1 MLKKP
6 VRLVVIVA
14 LLAAMAFGGRYYFL
28 DRRGQA
34 ADDRLDLY
42 GNVDMRQVQLNFQAS
57 GRIRAIHVREG
68 DRVRRGQLMAEIDP
82 VRYQVRVQ
90 QLQNELEALEQE
102 LRRLEAGTRPE
113 EIARARAQV
122 AAAEAR
128 LRDATLTYNRV
139 ARLVKVKV
147 GSQQEVDNARAAMEV
162 ALHSLEADKKNLELA
177 VAGPRREDIEAARA
191 RVRAGRA
198 AVEYARQELADT
210 RLLAPAGGI
219 LRNRIL
225 EPGDMASPVRP
236 VLTLALTD
244 PLWVRAY
251 CPETML
257 GRIAPGM
264 AAEIRTD
271 SRPGKVYRG
280 WLGYISPVA
289 EFTPKNVET
298 PELRTRLVYQVRIFA
313 CDPRGELRLGMPAT
327 VSIDLDRAANPP
339 GRDHGSVCGDSD

>member
-1 MLKKP
+1 MKKP
-6 VRLVVIVA
+6 VRLIVVLV
-14 LLAAMAFGGRYYFL
+14 LLAVMAAGGRYYFL
-28 DRRGQA
+28 HRNGQA
-34 ADDRLDLY
+34 GDNLLHLY

-57 GRIRAIHVREG
+57 GRLLAIHVREG
-68 DRVRRGQLMAEIDP
+68 DRVRRGQLLAEIDP
-82 VRYQVRVQ
+82 VRYRIRLR
-90 QLQNELEALEQE
+90 QLLDELAAREQE
-102 LRRLEAGTRPE
+102 LHRLEAGTRPE
-113 EIARARAQV
+113 EIARARALV
-122 AAAEAR
+122 AASEAR
-128 LRDATLTYNRV
+128 LRDTTLTYNRL
-139 ARLVKVKV
+139 ARLVRVKV
-147 GSQQEVDNARAAMEV
+147 GSQQAVDNARAAMEV
-162 ALHSLEADKKNLELA
+162 ALHSLEADKKALELA

-198 AVEYARQELADT
+198 AVDLAREELADT
-210 RLLAPAGGI
+210 RLSAPADGI

-225 EPGDMASPVRP
+225 EPGDMVSPALP

-251 CPETML
+251 CPEIML

-264 AAEIRTD
+264 AAEVRTD
-271 SRPGKVYRG
+271 SRPGRVYRG

-298 PELRTRLVYQVRIFA
+298 PELRTRLVYQVRVFV

-339 GRDHGSVCGDSD
+339 GRDQQSVCRKE